1 MIVSVCFLQWQ
12 DVMRLIRSSVTVS
25 QNYGYIYQ
33 YSFFF
38 NDIFYCQL
46 TFSGFIISLLTSLT
60 HIAPND
66 VIANKKSNDLL
77 FLDFPTSPRSPI
89 LLDMHKFVSD
99 SLIILNNAPPR
110 YCIRIKTVI

>member
-38 NDIFYCQL
+38 
-46 TFSGFIISLLTSLT
+46 
-60 HIAPND
+60 
-66 VIANKKSNDLL
+66 
-77 FLDFPTSPRSPI
+77 
-89 LLDMHKFVSD
+89 
-99 SLIILNNAPPR
+99 
-110 YCIRIKTVI
+110 